1 MRVEFTRADVS
12 GNEKVLIESDYVLT
26 VKNIIENGKRKWT
39 EIRMKTGFVEVVQEP
54 YDEVKAKLPS
64 TLP

>member
-1 MRVEFTRADVS
+1 MRVEFTRADVV

-26 VKNIIENGKRKWT
+26 VKNIIENGQRKWT
-39 EIRMKTGFVEVVQEP
+39 EIRMKTGFIEVVQEP

-64 TLP
+64 TLQ